1 MPDRDLRESWDRGR
15 EEGEVL
21 KAEVVASV
29 ELQPETKGMLGRPNE
44 GSDRP
49 LPVFGVEASIGL
61 GVELHSVCADRRCF
75 FEVPEVRTDEDRGT
89 YPPLLE
95 LTEDIGEERAV
106 RSDIPACTAGQ
117 GIRGVGDEGHL
128 VRAHTPHQL
137 HEGGDG
143 VTLDIEFRSQDL
155 LQVVDVLV
163 AYVALVRSRVYRDAL
178 GSEALAV
185 ERHSDKVGDIPASSV
200 A

>member
-1 MPDRDLRESWDRGR
+1 MPIEI
-15 EEGEVL
+15 
-21 KAEVVASV
+21 
-29 ELQPETKGMLGRPNE
+29 PE
-44 GSDRP
+44 
-49 LPVFGVEASIGL
+49 I
-61 GVELHSVCADRRCF
+61 
-75 FEVPEVRTDEDRGT
+75 RTDEDRGA

-95 LTEDIGEERAV
+95 LTEDLGEEGAV

-128 VRAHTPHQL
+128 IGTHTPHEL

-143 VTLDIEFRSQDL
+143 IPLDIEFRRQDL

-185 ERHSDKVGDIPASSV
+185 ERHSDKVGDIPASSI

>member
-1 MPDRDLRESWDRGR
+1 MPR
-15 EEGEVL
+15 V
-21 KAEVVASV
+21 K
-29 ELQPETKGMLGRPNE
+29 LQPETQGMLGRANK

-49 LPVFGVEASIGL
+49 LPVFGVESGIGL
-61 GVELHSVCADRRCF
+61 GVELHSVGADRRCF
-75 FEVPEVRTDEDRGT
+75 LKVPEIRTDEDRGT
-89 YPPLLE
+89 YAPLLE
-95 LTEDIGEERAV
+95 LTEDLGEEGAV

-117 GIRGVGDEGHL
+117 GVGGIGDEGHL
-128 VRAHTPHQL
+128 IGTHTPHEL

-143 VTLDIEFRSQDL
+143 VTLDIEFRRQHL

-163 AYVALVRSRVYRDAL
+163 AYVALVRSRVYRDTL

-185 ERHSDKVGDIPASSV
+185 ERHSDKVGDIPASSI